1 MIPPW
6 TLRPN
11 VPLDGLNT
19 FGLRV
24 IAPWLLDLHNVHYTA
39 AALADARRTGLPF
52 LPLGS
57 GSNVLFVGDPRAC
70 IVRVHP
76 RATTILA
83 EQQDHVI
90 VRVGA
95 GLDWHGCVMWSLQHG
110 LVGLEN
116 LALIPGT
123 VGACAVQ
130 NIGAYGVQIDKLIEC
145 VETFDCQGAAFQ
157 NLSAQE
163 CQFGYRDSLFKRQ
176 PDRYLIVAVRF
187 RLPRRQ
193 RLTLDYPGIRDE
205 LRLHGVTRACARDVA
220 AAVIRLRLRKLP
232 DPKIVGNAGSFFK
245 NPLISRIAYAA
256 LRHRLPH
263 LPAYPVA
270 DEALVKIPAAGLI
283 EACGWKGRRINDAGI
298 SDQHALV
305 LVNHGGASGAALLQL
320 AQTIRADVF
329 SRYGVDLEPEPR
341 LIGATWQ
348 TMAQTTSRTP

>member
-1 MIPPW
+1 MAILPPW

-11 VPLDGLNT
+11 APLDRLNT

-24 IAPWLLDLHNVHYTA
+24 IAPWLLDLNDVCYTA
-39 AALADARRTGLPF
+39 TALADGRSKGLPF

-76 RATTILA
+76 CDITILA
-83 EQQDHVI
+83 DQRDHVI
-90 VRVGA
+90 VRVGG
-95 GLDWHGCVMWSLQHG
+95 GLDWHRCVMWSLQQG
-110 LVGLEN
+110 FFGLEN

-130 NIGAYGVQIDKLIEC
+130 NIGAYGVQIAALIAC
-145 VETFDCQGAAFQ
+145 VETFDCQSAAFR

-176 PDRYLIVAVRF
+176 ADRYLIVAVQF
-187 RLPRRQ
+187 RLARRQ
-193 RLTLDYPGIRDE
+193 KLTLDYPGIGEE
-205 LRLHGVTRACARDVA
+205 LRRHGVTHASARDVA
-220 AAVIRLRLRKLP
+220 DAIIRIRSRKLP

-245 NPLISRIAYAA
+245 NPLISRSAYDA
-256 LRHRLPH
+256 LHHRLPH
-263 LPAYPVA
+263 LPSYPVA
-270 DEALVKIPAAGLI
+270 DQTLVKIPAAGLI

-305 LVNHGGASGAALLQL
+305 LVNHGRATGSELLQL

-341 LIGATWQ
+341 LIGATWH
-348 TMAQTTSRTP
+348 TMAQN